1 MQNEKKYSLGISKS
15 CREKRKPKK
24 YNQSKESYYMRKNT
38 EIFNQAKVEVS
49 HKTIN
54 PQVPSRP
61 LMIQLAEGRYIK
73 LKVKIKETAHEDR
86 LNK

>member
-1 MQNEKKYSLGISKS
+1 
-15 CREKRKPKK
+15 
-24 YNQSKESYYMRKNT
+24 MRRNT

-61 LMIQLAEGRYIK
+61 LIIQLTEIRYIK